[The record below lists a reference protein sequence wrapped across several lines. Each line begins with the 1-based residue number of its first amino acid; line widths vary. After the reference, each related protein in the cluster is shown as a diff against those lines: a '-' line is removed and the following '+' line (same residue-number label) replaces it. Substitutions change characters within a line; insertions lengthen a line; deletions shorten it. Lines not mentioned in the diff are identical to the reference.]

1 MKDFFAWLN
10 GTNNGLVVLCAIVF
24 GVVAAVGLIILT
36 VDAAIAGYGTQ
47 ALLAWLA
54 VPAGIIWKVYVDET
68 RK

>member
-1 MKDFFAWLN
+1 MKNFFAWLN
-10 GTNNGLVVLCAIVF
+10 STQNGVVVLCAVVF

-36 VDAAIAGYGTQ
+36 VDATLAGYGLQ

-54 VPAGIIWKVYVDET
+54 VPAGVIWKVYVDET